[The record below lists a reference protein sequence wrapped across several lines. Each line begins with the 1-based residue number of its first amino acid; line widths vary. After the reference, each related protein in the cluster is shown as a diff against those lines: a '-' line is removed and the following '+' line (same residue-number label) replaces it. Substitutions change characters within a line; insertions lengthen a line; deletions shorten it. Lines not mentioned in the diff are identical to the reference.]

1 MGHAIDNLYKYIE
14 DKNIKGKT
22 KLKLGEL
29 YFKSY

>member
-1 MGHAIDNLYKYIE
+1 MDYTIDNLYKYIE
-14 DKNIKGKT
+14 DRNIKGKT